1 MDNVITVD
9 EEIDVALL
17 ERQYFEDL
25 VADQVPWAVVF
36 AYYLPEGI
44 VFENIKIEHKRQWRQ
59 QKRALT
65 INSQVNLTQAF
76 SLWRDGDEYKA
87 RKRVFF
93 VCQMTI
99 FATQLVATNTV
110 FDWWHEA
117 NSLRP
122 ILFDAALK
130 SWDDFMKVW
139 RPLYDFLVERF
150 IDLRNAYR
158 HYETEFL
165 TSAML
170 HRSPNLQQ
178 VSSDLIKIYESTL
191 DLNICLQNETWK
203 KGSTKVFL
211 AQPALTHLHTT
222 TATDGDVTSS
232 ALTLAAEAKEASNFA
247 SPFPA
252 YAQLSLPLVTLY
264 VRARGLASLPRDLA
278 INCKRHPIFPNL
290 IHLSRTALLTP
301 VDSVIAAECHG
312 LVLDEL
318 ADYAPVAFSHHLE
331 YQTSDEGPVHL
342 SPHVPITIT
351 RNFNAPLIEMFYYQG
366 EWRLATIETV
376 DASETSKCPSE
387 ISSQKGNS
395 EDSSSAP
402 SDEPQRPSF
411 ASLFWSIWS
420 NYEIDMEQL
429 DKTCCYSFW
438 LLHPNAR
445 LYVLH
450 ERQALV
456 FEGCTR
462 WTKESGLVDI
472 PFNEIHATLQ
482 KLEKIEA
489 ENESRF
495 GASTDAIL
503 ANLASKQWNGD
514 STTNVWGA
522 QPLGNP
528 LDLEIGGFKISVG
541 KSRFARVFVPCAY
554 LLRIQEIEK
563 LQGDFLMQ
571 ELEVLR
577 LLVEQGEVASAW
589 SFPLVEALPTFNLV
603 APPLVKLVAMLEA
616 FVPKIGAMTQDQ
628 VRKEADERKAEGHF
642 IFLLKSLNP
651 TPASAFA
658 FLKDANPRRMRKY
671 LANWWTKEHSKAPPR
686 TTTQHSYKGG
696 HHAK

>member
-17 ERQYFEDL
+17 EKQYFEDL
-25 VADQVPWAVVF
+25 VSDQVPWAVVF
-36 AYYLPEGI
+36 AYYPAEGI
-44 VFENIKIEHKRQWRQ
+44 VFESIKIEHKKQWRQ

-122 ILFDAALK
+122 ILFDAELK
-130 SWDDFMKVW
+130 TWEDFMKVW

-158 HYETEFL
+158 HYEAEFL
-165 TSAML
+165 TSAIS
-170 HRSPNLQQ
+170 HRSPNLSQ
-178 VSSDLIKIYESTL
+178 VSSLLTKIYESTL
-191 DLNICLQNETWK
+191 DLNLCLLNETWK
-203 KGSTKVFL
+203 KGSTKVFI
-211 AQPALTHLHTT
+211 AQPAITHLQTT
-222 TATDGDVTSS
+222 GETFNSTNSTELESD
-232 ALTLAAEAKEASNFA
+232 AKGSEIIT

-252 YAQLSLPLVTLY
+252 YAHFGLPLTTLY
-264 VRARGLASLPRDLA
+264 IRARGLDSLPRDLA
-278 INCKRHPIFPNL
+278 INYARHPVFPNL
-290 IHLSRTALLTP
+290 IHLSRTPLLTP
-301 VDSVIAAECHG
+301 VDSVVAAECHG
-312 LVLDEL
+312 LLLDED
-318 ADYAPVAFSHHLE
+318 AGYAPIAFSHHLE
-331 YQTSDEGPVHL
+331 YQTCDEGPVHL
-342 SPHVPITIT
+342 SPHTPISIT
-351 RNFNAPLIEMFYYQG
+351 RNLNAPLIEMFYYQG
-366 EWRLATIETV
+366 EWRLTSLETP
-376 DASETSKCPSE
+376 DASEISKSPSE
-387 ISSQKGNS
+387 ISAEKGNS
-395 EDSSSAP
+395 EASSSAP
-402 SDEPQRPSF
+402 SQVPQSLSY
-411 ASLFWSIWS
+411 ASLFWSVW
-420 NYEIDMEQL
+420 NDYKIDIHQL
-429 DKTCCYSFW
+429 DKSCCYAFW
-438 LLHPNAR
+438 LLHPKAR
-445 LYVLH
+445 LSVLH

-462 WTKESGLVDI
+462 WTEENGLTDI
-472 PFNEIHATLQ
+472 PYDDIPLELQ
-482 KLEKIEA
+482 KVEKINP

-495 GASTDAIL
+495 GSSTDAIL

-528 LDLEIGGFKISVG
+528 LDLEIGGFKISIK
-541 KSRFARVFVPCAY
+541 KSRFARVFVPCAF
-554 LLRIQEIEK
+554 LLRIQEIVK

-577 LLVEQGEVASAW
+577 LLVEQGETNSAW
-589 SFPLVEALPTFNLV
+589 RFPLVEALPTFNLV
-603 APPLVKLVAMLEA
+603 APPLQKLLSMLQA
-616 FVPKIGAMTQDQ
+616 YVLKISGMTQGE

-651 TPASAFA
+651 TPTSASD
-658 FLKDANPRRMRKY
+658 FLKNANPRRMRKY

-696 HHAK
+696 HNH